1 MISLLSF
8 FFFLTIISCAPK
20 VCPDGNE
27 LLGKVIQKPPEKV
40 KLYGY
45 IKGGFLRVPFLIEKE
60 GNEETI
66 KVPQQGLIVDSS
78 FFCWNGMCFNLPLSP
93 MSIIYGYFPG
103 DYKVVSCRGEVLLR
117 SQDGKEIILSEGK
130 LKAFKY
136 KRIKILYG
144 EKSPEGYYKNLT
156 IILGSMRIKIFVEGK
171 LPWET

>member
-8 FFFLTIISCAPK
+8 LLFLTIISCAPK

-27 LLGKVIQKPPEKV
+27 LLSKVIRKPPEKV

-45 IKGGFLRVPFLIEKE
+45 IKGGYLRVPFLIEKK

-66 KVPQQGLIVDSS
+66 KVPQPGLVVSSS
-78 FFCWNGMCFNLPLSP
+78 FFCWNSMCFDLPVSP
-93 MSIIYGYFPG
+93 MNIIYGYFPG
-103 DYKVVSCRGEVLLR
+103 NYKVVNCGGEVILR
-117 SQDGKEIILSEGK
+117 SEDGKEIILSKGK

-136 KRIKILYG
+136 KRMKILYG

-156 IILGSMRIKIFVEGK
+156 IILGNMRIKIFVEGK
-171 LPWET
+171 LSWEI

>member
-1 MISLLSF
+1 MKLINFFSF
-8 FFFLTIISCAPK
+8 FFLLIIISCAPK
-20 VCPDGNE
+20 VCPDGKE

-45 IKGGFLRVPFLIEKE
+45 IKGRFLRVPFLIEKK

-66 KVPQQGLIVDSS
+66 KVPQPGLVLSS
-78 FFCWNGMCFNLPLSP
+78 SLFCWNGMCFDLPVSP

-103 DYKVVSCRGEVLLR
+103 NYKIVNCGGEVLLR

-136 KRIKILYG
+136 RGMKILY
-144 EKSPEGYYKNLT
+144 EKISSEGYYKILT
-156 IILGSMRIKIFVEGK
+156 IIFKNMRIKIFVEGK
-171 LPWET
+171 L